1 MYFNPKLLKEYRF
14 FPIFSNLTHALL
26 CKTLPFI
33 MLTITIYENSD
44 KIIEKFLRNND
55 SVNPDTLQSAFSFDP
70 KVQIV
75 LN

>member
-1 MYFNPKLLKEYRF
+1 
-14 FPIFSNLTHALL
+14 
-26 CKTLPFI
+26 
-33 MLTITIYENSD
+33 MLTITIYENND

-55 SVNPDTLQSAFSFDP
+55 SVNPDTLQSVFSFDP